1 MRQILFY
8 KTQLNA
14 CGPQRFRRYAT
25 ALSLLVALLLNLAI
39 APLVLASSG
48 GVMERGTAYALGLL
62 GLVVLGL
69 VGYLVVVIF
78 QPERF

>member
-1 MRQILFY
+1 MRQILSN

-14 CGPQRFRRYAT
+14 HGFRRYAT

-48 GVMERGTAYALGLL
+48 STMERSTAYALGLL
-62 GLVVLGL
+62 GLVILGL
-69 VGYLVVVIF
+69 VGYLIVVIF